1 MKKRIDKKGST
12 TLFGL
17 LILGVIILLLV
28 IFTLPSILSFIVEI
42 QGSTATNIA
51 LFEIE
56 HTDSNSVIITHTKG
70 QNVNQ
75 DKIRIDIDGEKSPVQ
90 FTDTVKQ
97 GGSIRITEKKDSIEF
112 VGNERIDV
120 VIIDDDSSYIIRT
133 KRLTEKK

>member
-97 GGSIRITEKKDSIEF
+97 GDSIRITEKKDSIEF